1 MTKLARET
9 LADIIFGTRTRNMD
23 LATSAALA
31 SAIIT
36 GLDRRGKVI
45 ADVSDVI
52 EPPDEHLQM
61 LKKLRNRIMRDIESE
76 DTAPRDLAALT
87 NRMQA
92 LSKEIGGIEDRVR
105 AENKVRGAKSN
116 GKSDTRTTAAAT
128 SGSLDI

>member
-1 MTKLARET
+1 MTKLARDT
-9 LADIIFGTRTRNMD
+9 LIDVILNTKTADVDKVTAI
-23 LATSAALA
+23 ALA
-31 SAIIT
+31 AAIVT
-36 GLDRRGKVI
+36 GLDRRGMVV
-45 ADVSDVI
+45 AEVSDVI

-116 GKSDTRTTAAAT
+116 GKSSDRPTAAST